1 MNAAARAAPDPELP
15 PAPHEAWSAALV
27 MEDDES
33 IRVLIQRI
41 LLRLG
46 IQVDTAP
53 NGRAG
58 LDRLYADPRR
68 YGVIV
73 LDMMMPILD
82 GHGVLAELGEYEQG
96 ELIKSVIVATA
107 TAIGQ
112 RDEFGEVF
120 DAFRKP
126 FDVEALANRI
136 VACIRATQER
146 RRAFPAAV
154 GPVDEESGEA
164 AAGPTLAPAQEE

>member
-1 MNAAARAAPDPELP
+1 MNAAARSSLDPETP
-15 PAPHEAWSAALV
+15 SAPHESWSAALV
-27 MEDDES
+27 IEDDES

-41 LLRLG
+41 LRRLG
-46 IQVDTAP
+46 IQVDVAP
-53 NGRAG
+53 NGRVG

-107 TAIGQ
+107 NAIGH
-112 RDEFGEVF
+112 RDEFGQVF
-120 DAFRKP
+120 DALRKP
-126 FDVEALANRI
+126 FDVEVLINRI

-154 GPVDEESGEA
+154 DPADEGSDGATGPI
-164 AAGPTLAPAQEE
+164 LAPVQEE